1 MKKKRI
7 SSALNR
13 SKYRAEWNREVVEGG
28 GEEGERLTFDPEF
41 SPPGLSHSCAEA
53 GTPLV

>member
-13 SKYRAEWNREVVEGG
+13 SKYRAEWNREVVERG